1 MQIDENNEIEEKEQ
15 TTDII
20 RKESENIIPNSK
32 KGNIKVLKIEDL
44 KPKNETRKFFV
55 KEQKKMSNVYK
66 KLKK

>member
-32 KGNIKVLKIEDL
+32 KGNYKSIKNKRI
-44 KPKNETRKFFV
+44 KT
-55 KEQKKMSNVYK
+55 KK
-66 KLKK
+66 